1 MIAPDFERLPWP
13 RQEAESHQE
22 MNGVLFNCS
31 LTSCGQE
38 QPGGSQAGPG
48 GAVSQDNLIYF

>member
-38 QPGGSQAGPG
+38 QPGGGQAGPG
-48 GAVSQDNLIYF
+48 GAVRII